1 MVHVLRGHSD
11 PYKFLKSLI
20 LPIENVCLEMVLSSQ
35 ECLLELFKITEFQLE
50 LSFSFTRYIRYFLV
64 CVASFAQK
72 PVLNFLICDFKS
84 LKKIFNLLT
93 LF

>member
-35 ECLLELFKITEFQLE
+35 ECLLELFKITEFQL
-50 LSFSFTRYIRYFLV
+50 
-64 CVASFAQK
+64 
-72 PVLNFLICDFKS
+72 
-84 LKKIFNLLT
+84 
-93 LF
+93 